1 MSNALANPSENP
13 FASQGYTEPQSPQNL
28 VDRAVVLSTS
38 LVPKLPEINIVDNM
52 VPIID
57 LVYSDSG
64 SNCEFVPNTTIN
76 FNFGNHKGKLIDWT
90 QSRICFDVQVKMK
103 LTDLKFAQNKF
114 KPCLLGTKKVRL
126 CLRNAAQVF
135 SQVTV
140 GGAGRP
146 LTIND
151 FEMVALCKHLLSTCE
166 SNTRSRIGELCTK
179 DFPGCSTYLPDI
191 PEITNQDQN
200 FIERVITIPVSMPV
214 VNVLPVFN
222 NVDNYLNSVTT
233 GIELRLTVS
242 PNKGIFCLLATEE
255 VDTSAPVT
263 KQTGHLF
270 WKGSTTEVIP
280 VTNTYFYKQFRP
292 NPCKFE
298 GQVENKGILLMQ
310 NDAANCTH
318 SVEMTLDR
326 ISNVRIQMISTNHP
340 DDNIVSMLTGIA
352 LKRGLFYP
360 HQMCI
365 CTPFNFTLNKG
376 TTHHIVLAPVVSG
389 YNNIDTVFIWF
400 TERDNFTHLKKLPI
414 TNLYTSLNGS
424 FKTPTHNYRD
434 KINENMTECAHQFN
448 RAFGTCNSTILSPLH
463 EIMDAYLPSVPT
475 NMLKSTENKYDD
487 GQSKWVPAT
496 QAEADEYVVWLPEGK
511 LANEQT
517 YMRKVAQWEYEMSDS
532 FITNSCVWELEKD
545 SWMGGPDF
553 SDYSNKYQIVFDVEN
568 MTFPDKN
575 QESQAMTLWVVQRCD
590 CYTHIRNGYM
600 QLLTSKKEVA
610 LALAQAGSGA

>member
-13 FASQGYTEPQSPQNL
+13 FASHGYTEPQSPQNL

-90 QSRICFDVQVKMK
+90 QSRICFDVQVTMK
-103 LTDLKFAQNKF
+103 VTDLGAEANQFQA
-114 KPCLLGTKKVRL
+114 CLLGTKKVRL

-179 DFPGCSTYLPDI
+179 EFPGCSTYLPDI
-191 PEITNQDQN
+191 PTDTAAISKT
-200 FIERVITIPVSMPV
+200 IERVITIPVSMPV

-255 VDTSAPVT
+255 VDTTAPVT
-263 KQTGHLF
+263 KQTGFLF
-270 WKGSTTEVIP
+270 LKKDTQEQLPI
-280 VTNTYFYKQFRP
+280 TNTYFYKQFRP
-292 NPCKFE
+292 NPCRFE
-298 GQVENKGILLMQ
+298 GNVENKGIMLLSNDTQ
-310 NDAANCTH
+310 NVTH
-318 SVEMTLDR
+318 SVEMSLLK

-365 CTPFNFTLNKG
+365 CTPFNFTLNRG

-463 EIMDAYLPSVPT
+463 EIMDAYMPSVPT
-475 NMLKSTENKYDD
+475 NMLKSTENKLS
-487 GQSKWVPAT
+487 GGKWVPAEE
-496 QAEADEYVVWLPEGK
+496 AEADKYVVWNPATGRPH
-511 LANEQT
+511 NEKT
-517 YMRKVAQWEYEMSDS
+517 YMEKVAQWEYEMSDS

-568 MTFPDKN
+568 MKFPDDR
-575 QESQAMTLWVVQRCD
+575 ESQAMTLWVVQRCD

-610 LALAQAGSGA
+610 LALAQAGTGA